1 MTKPR
6 PFEKLGYGS
15 GWKKD
20 TGLTVAQQ
28 WKMHERSSA
37 MNRRLDDRVA
47 KMRKGHE
54 LQEQL
59 WTMQDTRDC
68 KSSMAMAKSLARQ
81 TEYLQKQERELKQ
94 RLDHEAARAQ
104 GCRSVH
110 WAEDRPWT
118 NHLPCMG
125 LR

>member
-1 MTKPR
+1 
-6 PFEKLGYGS
+6 
-15 GWKKD
+15 
-20 TGLTVAQQ
+20 
-28 WKMHERSSA
+28 